1 MGVWVSDA
9 ARPGCLDFLVVG
21 FVPGNPCAF
30 GCCVSGVSRWVARD
44 LADDAVDGLLDIWW
58 GLGNSFSS
66 VASRLYWG
74 SCFGCAGS
82 RFYDIFVSLDGRWL

>member
-1 MGVWVSDA
+1 MLPDLGVWIFWSLGLCRAILVYL
-9 ARPGCLDFLVVG
+9 GLGFL
-21 FVPGNPCAF
+21 AF
-30 GCCVSGVSRWVARD
+30 SRWVARD
-44 LADDAVDGLLDIWW
+44 LADDAVDGLLDIWL

>member
-1 MGVWVSDA
+1 MGVWFSDA

-44 LADDAVDGLLDIWW
+44 LADDAVDGLLDIWL

>member
-1 MGVWVSDA
+1 MGVWFSDA

-30 GCCVSGVSRWVARD
+30 GSWVSGV
-44 LADDAVDGLLDIWW
+44 LADDAVDGLLDIWL